1 MMKFSLLVIALGT
14 AVACTSIEGSSA
26 SAEAQ
31 NNAAAPQNATEPNFV
46 EQGIDELSSP
56 FTRETVLKLNAI
68 VARSKDSIDTFDKI
82 VPDIRKAVAAQAD
95 GSGEAGT
102 AAIAQLSELRQKAQQ
117 EVADMKA
124 AEAVVRSSGEK
135 YNDVIL
141 SAMVGFVVGVE
152 DEIGDEIADLNKQ
165 LKPN

>member
-1 MMKFSLLVIALGT
+1 MVKFSLIMIVLGT
-14 AVACTSIEGSSA
+14 AVACSSIDGS

-31 NNAAAPQNATEPNFV
+31 NSATGNKAAEAPQFV
-46 EQGIDELSSP
+46 EQGVNELSSP

-82 VPDIRKAVAAQAD
+82 IPDIRKSVDAAAASRNAKAAD
-95 GSGEAGT
+95 
-102 AAIAQLSELRQKAQQ
+102 AAMAQLNQLRQKAKQ
-117 EVADMKA
+117 EVTEMKA

-152 DEIGDEIADLNKQ
+152 DEIGDEINALNKQ
-165 LKPN
+165 LRPN